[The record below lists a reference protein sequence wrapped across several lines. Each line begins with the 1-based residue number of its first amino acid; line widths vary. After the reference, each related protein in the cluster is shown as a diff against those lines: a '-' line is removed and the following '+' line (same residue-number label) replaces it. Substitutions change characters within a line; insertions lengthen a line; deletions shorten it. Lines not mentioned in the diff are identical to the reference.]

1 MEKTSIIA
9 FDMEKT
15 STVKDLIDLW
25 PTRAALADDVARH
38 MHWTKVTAAQV
49 HKWAQAQSIPARYHQ
64 AILLAAS
71 ERNLSVTA
79 ESIVLAH
86 SLQPDTEEKGAA

>member
-1 MEKTSIIA
+1 MEKSSIIA
-9 FDMEKT
+9 FPMEKN

-25 PTRAALADDVARH
+25 PTRAALADDVTRQ
-38 MHWTKVTAAQV
+38 MDWLKVTAAQV

-64 AILLAAS
+64 AVLLSAAD
-71 ERNLSVTA
+71 RGLNVTA

-86 SLQPDTEEKGAA
+86 SIQRDNAERGAA